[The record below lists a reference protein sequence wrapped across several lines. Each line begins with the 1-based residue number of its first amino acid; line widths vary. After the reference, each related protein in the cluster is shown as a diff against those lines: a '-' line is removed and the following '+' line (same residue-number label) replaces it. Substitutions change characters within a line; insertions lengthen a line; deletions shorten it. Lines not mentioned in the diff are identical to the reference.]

1 MQISDCLW
9 QPIRSVFAG
18 TLLYL
23 SLFAGVRLRPVL
35 GPPHDYARSSFTPWS
50 PVMAEKEM
58 LTRTALKTPR
68 AAATAGIIF
77 SILLLIIFWLLRVS
91 VPVDPM
97 DHGAW
102 LRTNSH
108 TVAGALNLVP
118 FAGIAFLWFIGVLR
132 DRLGEREDRFFA
144 TVFFGSAMLFL
155 AMLFAAAAVAGA
167 LVLAFAAQPNE
178 LITSPSFHFARA
190 VAYNLMNV
198 YAIKAA
204 GVFMFSTSTVA
215 IYTGFAPRWIALLG
229 YALALIL
236 LFGSYYIT
244 WGFVVLPIWVFMIS
258 VYILTDALRRP
269 TQVQQGAPE

>member
-1 MQISDCLW
+1 
-9 QPIRSVFAG
+9 
-18 TLLYL
+18 
-23 SLFAGVRLRPVL
+23 
-35 GPPHDYARSSFTPWS
+35 
-50 PVMAEKEM
+50 MAQKEI

-68 AAATAGIIF
+68 AAAIAGIVF
-77 SILLLIIFWLLRVS
+77 SILLLTIFWLLRIS
-91 VPVDPM
+91 VPADPM

-102 LRTNSH
+102 LTTNSH
-108 TVAGALNLVP
+108 TVAAALNLVP
-118 FAGIAFLWFIGVLR
+118 IAGIAFLWFIGVLR

-167 LVLAFAAQPNE
+167 IVLAFAAQPNE
-178 LITSPSFHFARA
+178 LIKSPSFHFARA

-204 GVFMFSTSTVA
+204 GVFMISTSTVA

-236 LFGSYYIT
+236 LLGSYYIT

-258 VYILTDALRRP
+258 AYILTDALRRP
-269 TQVQQGAPE
+269 TRANKVRPSSSTSHIRRAALHGAPSSGATSR

>member
-1 MQISDCLW
+1 
-9 QPIRSVFAG
+9 
-18 TLLYL
+18 
-23 SLFAGVRLRPVL
+23 
-35 GPPHDYARSSFTPWS
+35 
-50 PVMAEKEM
+50 MAQKEM

-68 AAATAGIIF
+68 AAAIAGIVF

-91 VPVDPM
+91 VPADPADPM
-97 DHGAW
+97 EHGAW
-102 LRTNSH
+102 LRTNSR

-118 FAGIAFLWFIGVLR
+118 VAGIAFLWFIGVLR

-155 AMLFAAAAVAGA
+155 AMLFVAAAVTGA
-167 LVLAFAAQPNE
+167 IVLAFAAQPNE
-178 LITSPSFHFARA
+178 LVTSPSYHFARA

-198 YAIKAA
+198 YAINAA
-204 GVFMFSTSTVA
+204 GVFMISTSTVA

-236 LFGSYYIT
+236 LLGSYYIT

-258 VYILTDALRRP
+258 AYILIDALRRP